1 MFVAMSDVQ
10 RSERGA
16 SDGRA
21 CERAAR
27 GLPGRSGAW
36 LWPLVG
42 AAAWGCGDPVDPPQ
56 GTASSSSSGAPGSTS
71 STTLPTTLS
80 ATLSTTA
87 EPETTTTVPVTSSS
101 SGGSSTAAA
110 DDTTASSSSGDSTTG
125 AVACTKNVVLM
136 GYWPPTNE
144 MLRPWSQDPVQNP
157 GGWIGAD
164 WEGYGYDVYS
174 FFPEFPPDGDPSND
188 PIGSDGSVGSP
199 RFDLRVDYQ
208 ATSEDFWRIVDDYQP
223 VIVMTNSRGGDIGWE
238 VEAIEGGHGVGNMNG
253 PPFDWS
259 SDQHGAD
266 TRPTQASIDARSWD
280 AISTYRQ
287 GTTLPTRLPVDDIV
301 AATSALG
308 LTDVEVDETGTS
320 GNYLSGFL
328 GLHGLYY
335 AETAAH
341 EVVAAG
347 HIHVGYGLPV
357 ADASVLIETSLHAVL
372 QAHPADRVPCP

>member
-1 MFVAMSDVQ
+1 MSDMQ
-10 RSERGA
+10 RIERGA
-16 SDGRA
+16 SGGRV

-27 GLPGRSGAW
+27 GLPRSVCSWVAAVAW
-36 LWPLVG
+36 S
-42 AAAWGCGDPVDPPQ
+42 CGDPVDPPPQ
-56 GTASSSSSGAPGSTS
+56 GTEGSSTTSAGSVGSGPESTS
-71 STTLPTTLS
+71 SSTLPTTLS
-80 ATLSTTA
+80 TTV
-87 EPETTTTVPVTSSS
+87 EPETTTTEPATSST
-101 SGGSSTAAA
+101 GSSTATAV
-110 DDTTASSSSGDSTTG
+110 DDTTAGSSSSAEDSTTG
-125 AVACTKNVVLM
+125 TVACTKNVVLM

-144 MLRPWSQDPVQNP
+144 MLRPWSQNPEQNP
-157 GGWIGAD
+157 GGWIGED

-188 PIGSDGSVGSP
+188 PIGSDGSVGSA

-208 ATSEDFWRIVDDYQP
+208 ATSEDFWSIVDTLEP

-238 VEAIEGGHGVGNMNG
+238 VEAIEGGHGVNNMNG
-253 PPFDWS
+253 PEFDWS

-266 TRPTQASIDARSWD
+266 TRPTQATIDARSWD

-287 GTTLPTRLPVDDIV
+287 GTTLPTRLPVEDIV
-301 AATSALG
+301 AATTALG
-308 LTDVEVDETGTS
+308 LTNVEIDETGTS

>member
-1 MFVAMSDVQ
+1 M
-10 RSERGA
+10 
-16 SDGRA
+16 
-21 CERAAR
+21 
-27 GLPGRSGAW
+27 GLW

-42 AAAWGCGDPVDPPQ
+42 AVAWSCGDPVEPPPQ
-56 GTASSSSSGAPGSTS
+56 GTESSTTAVAPASTS

-80 ATLSTTA
+80 TTA
-87 EPETTTTVPVTSSS
+87 LPDTTTTTPAT
-101 SGGSSTAAA
+101 GSTGTTTVAA
-110 DDTTASSSSGDSTTG
+110 DDTTASSSSSAEGSTTG
-125 AVACTKNVVLM
+125 TVACTKNVVMM

-144 MLRPWSQDPVQNP
+144 MLRPWSQSPEQNP
-157 GGWIGAD
+157 GGWIGAN

-208 ATSEDFWRIVDDYQP
+208 ATSEDFWSIVDTLEP

-238 VEAIEGGHGVGNMNG
+238 VEAIEGGHGIGNMNG
-253 PPFDWS
+253 PEFDWS

-280 AISTYRQ
+280 AISSYRQ
-287 GTTLPTRLPVDDIV
+287 GSTLPTRLPVDDIV

-308 LTDVEVDETGTS
+308 LTDVEIDETGTS

-347 HIHVGYGLPV
+347 HVHVGYGLPV
-357 ADASVLIETSLHAVL
+357 DDASVLIETTLHAVL